1 MKSIH
6 KIILAAFCSLVVLN
20 QENAKAQ
27 TLETLDLERCY
38 DLAQA
43 NYPLIAEYELVEKTT
58 GFSLDNISKSIL
70 PKIHLGGQASYQSE
84 VVQFP
89 FSIPNMELP
98 TNDKDQ
104 YKLYLDVS
112 QPITDFF
119 TTVKHQ
125 KELVNA
131 EKNVKIKS
139 LDAAMYQIK
148 ERINQLYFG
157 ILLVDEQIAQI
168 EILRKNIQSG
178 MERNRVSIQNGI
190 ALRSSADVLQ
200 AELLK
205 TDKRIIQ
212 LQANRKAFTEILS
225 LFIGQNID
233 ENTILVRPNEIAL
246 NTEINRP
253 ELAVFQAQKQIYES
267 REKLIDD
274 KSLPRFILFGQGGYG
289 RPGLNML
296 SNDFDLFYIAGLRL
310 SWDITSFYTKKN
322 EKQKLSLQQQSVAAE
337 ENTFLFNT
345 RLAMENHSGEIEKLD
360 ALIEVDQN
368 IIQLR
373 EKVRLTAQNQLENG
387 VITVNDYLR
396 YVNDE
401 DEARQGLI
409 VQKMKRLIAHYEH
422 QNTTGN

>member
-98 TNDKDQ
+98 TIDKDQ

-212 LQANRKAFTEILS
+212 LLANRKAFTEILS

-296 SNDFDLFYIAGLRL
+296 SNDFDPFYIAGLRL

>member
-20 QENAKAQ
+20 PESAKAQ
-27 TLETLDLERCY
+27 TLEALNLERCY

-58 GFSLDNISKSIL
+58 GFSLDNISKSTL

-98 TNDKDQ
+98 TIDKDQ

>member
-98 TNDKDQ
+98 TIDKDQ

>member
-98 TNDKDQ
+98 TIDKDQ

-296 SNDFDLFYIAGLRL
+296 SNDFDPFYIAGLRL

>member
-20 QENAKAQ
+20 PESAKAQ
-27 TLETLDLERCY
+27 TLEALNLERCY

-98 TNDKDQ
+98 TIDKDQ

>member
-98 TNDKDQ
+98 TIDKDQ

-212 LQANRKAFTEILS
+212 LLANRKAFTEILS